1 MDSDD
6 QIMNGL
12 SDKQGIEIVS
22 SDTYWEEILTA
33 ASSLR

>member
-12 SDKQGIEIVS
+12 SDEQGSEIVS
-22 SDTYWEEILTA
+22 SDTGRKFLQ
-33 ASSLR
+33 LLPV